1 MGRTIP
7 SYRYALEKEIGSWKI
22 YREGLKPPYRQHF
35 DNIMLYARKHS
46 DAGSLSARMFISESL
61 FLSALI
67 EQQKNLE
74 KLEKNLY
81 RIKKKAK
88 I

>member
-1 MGRTIP
+1 MGRTIQ
-7 SYRYALEKEIGSWKI
+7 SYRYALEKERGSLKP
-22 YREGLKPPYRQHF
+22 YREGLKPAYRQHF
-35 DNIMLYARKHS
+35 DNIMLYARMHS
-46 DAGSLSARMFISESL
+46 DAGPLSVRMFISELL

-67 EQQKNLE
+67 ERQKNLE
-74 KLEKNLY
+74 KLEKVLY

>member
-7 SYRYALEKEIGSWKI
+7 SYRYALEKEIGSLKPF
-22 YREGLKPPYRQHF
+22 REGLKPAYRQHF
-35 DNIMLYARKHS
+35 DNIMLYARMHS
-46 DAGSLSARMFISESL
+46 DIGSLSARMFISESL

-67 EQQKNLE
+67 EQQKTLDQLE
-74 KLEKNLY
+74 RDFN
-81 RIKKKAK
+81 RIKRRAK